1 MAVDINKQLDKAKKY
16 LERNKLAE
24 AAEAYQ
30 SVVNELPGHS
40 EGLQGLGDIYT
51 RLGQVDRAATYY
63 GTLFDRLC
71 DVREENKAL
80 ALYTRALR
88 GTQQPPER
96 MVRYAYLLQK
106 QGRSP
111 EAVELYVAASELL
124 LARGKADPAL
134 DCLERVAQLEPES
147 AARQV
152 AAGRLAEQMGK
163 HPAAVRAYLR
173 AAQLSEASKD
183 TATALELLKRAHQL
197 APTERSPALLY
208 AQALLRQG
216 QAEPAVGLLEPHS
229 GSDADAAV
237 LNSLGEALTAVGD
250 LDRARTILER
260 LLPLDPATMGKL
272 FDLAN
277 RYLAG
282 HQDDKAAALL
292 ASVQTWA
299 HSARKQGD
307 FATRLDGLAEAYP
320 RSARLAEFCAAA
332 YAALNRESG
341 YFNALVRLFDIYC
354 DAGEMARAADALD
367 KLAEIDPY
375 DQGHQQRLARLEG
388 SADPELVRRI
398 RARIQQVST
407 HSGAPAPE
415 SSGPEAS
422 GETVVSS
429 TAHALDDLI
438 VQAEIF
444 LQYSLQAKALEKLQQ
459 IAQMFPGEEAR
470 DERLRSLYQMAGWWP
485 SGSPESSVRRTEAG
499 AQTDS
504 ASSNNAD
511 TMRDLAKISEISQSL
526 HRQASAKGILATAI
540 QEVGQHLRATRCFVA
555 IGAPGGPPQ
564 MASEYCAPG
573 AEPAP
578 GAVLVRLL
586 AQLDQ
591 TTPNALGGLLLQRN
605 AAPVLADL
613 GMDSALGVPV
623 IDPETKAQA
632 GLIVAGY
639 SGAHAWRPHEGYFL
653 QAVGDQVLL
662 GVNHMRLRTMT
673 RSLRAA
679 DEKTGFLMRSS
690 YLDCLLQEAQRAKTQ
705 GASLTLVL
713 MQMDHGAELMRQHGE
728 AAMER
733 HLEQLA
739 RALQPITRQSDLTI
753 KYTSWSIAVILPD
766 TPRAAGEQHAEKIR
780 QAGKAVHPP
789 WEGQPIGWSVSVC
802 DAIGRPDYDAED
814 IVTELINRAE
824 AGLDE
829 AAVHGGDV
837 AVCLGVPILQV

>member
-1 MAVDINKQLDKAKKY
+1 
-16 LERNKLAE
+16 
-24 AAEAYQ
+24 
-30 SVVNELPGHS
+30 
-40 EGLQGLGDIYT
+40 
-51 RLGQVDRAATYY
+51 
-63 GTLFDRLC
+63 
-71 DVREENKAL
+71 
-80 ALYTRALR
+80 
-88 GTQQPPER
+88 
-96 MVRYAYLLQK
+96 
-106 QGRSP
+106 
-111 EAVELYVAASELL
+111 
-124 LARGKADPAL
+124 
-134 DCLERVAQLEPES
+134 
-147 AARQV
+147 
-152 AAGRLAEQMGK
+152 
-163 HPAAVRAYLR
+163 
-173 AAQLSEASKD
+173 
-183 TATALELLKRAHQL
+183 
-197 APTERSPALLY
+197 
-208 AQALLRQG
+208 
-216 QAEPAVGLLEPHS
+216 
-229 GSDADAAV
+229 
-237 LNSLGEALTAVGD
+237 
-250 LDRARTILER
+250 
-260 LLPLDPATMGKL
+260 
-272 FDLAN
+272 
-277 RYLAG
+277 
-282 HQDDKAAALL
+282 
-292 ASVQTWA
+292 
-299 HSARKQGD
+299 
-307 FATRLDGLAEAYP
+307 
-320 RSARLAEFCAAA
+320 
-332 YAALNRESG
+332 
-341 YFNALVRLFDIYC
+341 
-354 DAGEMARAADALD
+354 
-367 KLAEIDPY
+367 
-375 DQGHQQRLARLEG
+375 
-388 SADPELVRRI
+388 
-398 RARIQQVST
+398 
-407 HSGAPAPE
+407 
-415 SSGPEAS
+415 
-422 GETVVSS
+422 
-429 TAHALDDLI
+429 
-438 VQAEIF
+438 
-444 LQYSLQAKALEKLQQ
+444 
-459 IAQMFPGEEAR
+459 
-470 DERLRSLYQMAGWWP
+470 
-485 SGSPESSVRRTEAG
+485 
-499 AQTDS
+499 
-504 ASSNNAD
+504 
-511 TMRDLAKISEISQSL
+511 
-526 HRQASAKGILATAI
+526 
-540 QEVGQHLRATRCFVA
+540 
-555 IGAPGGPPQ
+555 
-564 MASEYCAPG
+564 
-573 AEPAP
+573 
-578 GAVLVRLL
+578 VLVRLL